1 MEFQVDKKTGIL
13 EGNERSYRRD
23 ELQNL
28 CLKIV
33 QILLDWSISRSSFS
47 LSSLTY
53 REFLSLSDTHPNTN
67 VLFTALVKDALRD
80 TEKELMSGSH
90 RISSRQYSFVSPLSK
105 SILYTIPRHKWHLR
119 LISTAPIGSR
129 MQHKLRKPKH
139 SQLPEWLHGVQILC
153 WGLPCC

>member
-1 MEFQVDKKTGIL
+1 MFSNEFLKMNYIL
-13 EGNERSYRRD
+13 RIWTLL
-23 ELQNL
+23 ELS
-28 CLKIV
+28 V
-33 QILLDWSISRSSFS
+33 LDRSISRSSFS

-90 RISSRQYSFVSPLSK
+90 RISSRQYSFMSPLSK

-129 MQHKLRKPKH
+129 VQHKLRKLKH
-139 SQLPEWLHGVQILC
+139 SQLPEWLHGAQILR
-153 WGLPCC
+153 WGFPCC